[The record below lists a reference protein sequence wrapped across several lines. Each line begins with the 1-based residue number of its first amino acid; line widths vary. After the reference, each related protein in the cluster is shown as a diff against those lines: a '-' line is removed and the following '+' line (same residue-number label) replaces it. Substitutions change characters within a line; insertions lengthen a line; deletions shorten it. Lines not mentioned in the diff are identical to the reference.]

1 MLAQIERYVKTA
13 LVDKDAYVSS
23 SALVSSMHLTHSS
36 AEVVRRWVDEV
47 QNALNGKTHMVQY
60 HALGVLHK
68 IRQHDRLAVLKT
80 ITTLAKGTRHV
91 TRVKHGLTFLF
102 RQHYSLALRALLA
115 DPICDAVAAGGHGQ
129 GA

>member
-47 QNALNGKTHMVQY
+47 QNALNGKTQMVQY

-80 ITTLAKGTRHV
+80 ITTLAKGTYETTSDTCQML
-91 TRVKHGLTFLF
+91 TRTAQAAPFAPLT
-102 RQHYSLALRALLA
+102 RTA
-115 DPICDAVAAGGHGQ
+115 C
-129 GA
+129 